1 MTLTTD
7 VDYEVF
13 LDEVLPYV
21 NHCSEIAAINAIRNA
36 CIQFCEESTYLR
48 DTPDGETLVVN
59 QGEYELD
66 YPSKYEVSRIIAA
79 NHGYHKLKPANE
91 EVLTHMYGAD
101 WRTVKGGPGFY
112 TFEDPCTITIV
123 PMPCVLSD
131 DPLKYTLALK
141 PSRSSTAIDR
151 QIWERWAEVISHGA
165 RARLYET
172 PGQPYYDP
180 EAALR
185 YRKWFESG
193 IGEAKQEANRGRT
206 NMSMSVRMPKFV

>member
-7 VDYEVF
+7 VDYEMF
-13 LDEVLPYV
+13 LDEVSPYV
-21 NHCSEIAAINAIRNA
+21 NHCSEIAMLNAIKNA

-48 DTPDGETLVVN
+48 DTPDGETIVAG

-66 YPSKYEVSRIIAA
+66 YPSKYEVSRIIEAHIGH
-79 NHGYHKLKPANE
+79 NQLKPANE
-91 EVLTHMYGAD
+91 ETLAHMYGPD
-101 WRTVKGGPGFY
+101 WRTTTGGPGFY
-112 TFEDPCTITIV
+112 MVEDPCAILITPIPSV
-123 PMPCVLSD
+123 ATVER
-131 DPLKYTLALK
+131 LKYTLALK

-206 NMSMSVRMPKFV
+206 NMTLTVRMPKFV